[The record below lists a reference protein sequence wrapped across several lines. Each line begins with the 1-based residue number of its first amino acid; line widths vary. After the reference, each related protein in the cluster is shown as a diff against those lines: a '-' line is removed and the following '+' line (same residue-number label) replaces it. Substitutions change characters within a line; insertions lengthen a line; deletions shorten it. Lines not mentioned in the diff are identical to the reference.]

1 MGMHNTNPVRA
12 LNKEDQKSTKSL
24 THITLH
30 GPPYPTSQPCL
41 PPIKFSC
48 ILDLLRQECIVRSV
62 CRLWRGVLFLHC
74 LGLYELDGLVCLIRT
89 CSKTVLRRRV
99 LCAVYI
105 STLKTSIKSRD
116 YDISIVMHMLLLL
129 LLLSSILNSFF
140 QDLPSFVRYLQQFS
154 RDLRYYLIRN
164 KSVPAGSVKLS

>member
-1 MGMHNTNPVRA
+1 MYSQISLSSIERCPLPA
-12 LNKEDQKSTKSL
+12 L
-24 THITLH
+24 
-30 GPPYPTSQPCL
+30 
-41 PPIKFSC
+41 
-48 ILDLLRQECIVRSV
+48 
-62 CRLWRGVLFLHC
+62 
-74 LGLYELDGLVCLIRT
+74 LGLVRVRWFGLPYT

-105 STLKTSIKSRD
+105 STLKTSIKSRG

-129 LLLSSILNSFF
+129 LLLLFLSSILNSFF